1 MNISPDKP
9 NKLISMNMK
18 IKLRQT
24 FPLLWLMIALVPSA
38 VLGLIPL
45 DGVIL
50 GKVRETYQ
58 YDPVQDLFSS
68 TLDKEKRVYP
78 DDFLKQYIGLHYQGL
93 KLKRSCNRKLP
104 VRYGS
109 TKDEYQARRSVIAT
123 LQYIGLD
130 RTVKAIGAFSRR
142 LGLSKEEFS
151 NLSHNLMKNYCSQN
165 ISIYSHRLLN
175 DNLSFY
181 YTKPDFTVIPSFI
194 EGVYPS
200 KYLDKVKQE
209 LFLKRSLKLS
219 IQNFKAFCSWGQ
231 DNDEKRMLPPYL
243 RHEFIMS
250 FIYNELQN
258 KRVLIDKESAQ
269 VYLTPKDD
277 TVKVL
282 CEYQICRRTQDEE
295 FQKKFPLMVGSINI
309 RSDLEILYCEDF
321 LLSNLQFQN
330 QPESIQKWVK
340 NQEDLYTYLEVGNF
354 YSLLT
359 GIADPMLMAANMEE
373 FNLLLQEGV
382 NNRFNQWALTEGEKF
397 SNEILF
403 EEPLMVEV
411 AQLDEKYLWKN
422 DNHRVQINYTLG
434 NFDLTLDETDKINA
448 HFNLSF
454 NQKYLDFIKRT
465 YFYAF
470 STEGNEDENEIRE
483 MFYHEV
489 KKQFATKEKYFK
501 HKIWNDDVV
510 RDVSEEILRQIGSV
524 AQKRNYFLERYKNN
538 KIKIELNFGLFALK
552 YMHRKFNV
560 YSLNKANME

>member
-1 MNISPDKP
+1 
-9 NKLISMNMK
+9 MK

-24 FPLLWLMIALVPSA
+24 FPLFWMTAMIVSTTCYS
-38 VLGLIPL
+38 LIPL

-50 GKVRETYQ
+50 GKVRESYQ
-58 YDPVQDLFSS
+58 YDPVKDLFSS
-68 TLDKEKRVYP
+68 SLEKEKRIYP
-78 DDFLKQYIGLHYQGL
+78 DEFLKQYIGLHYQGL

-142 LGLSKEEFS
+142 LGLNKEEYS
-151 NLSHNLMKNYCSQN
+151 NLSHNLMTNYCSQN
-165 ISIYSHRLLN
+165 ISIYSHRLLQ

-181 YTKPDFTVIPSFI
+181 YTKPDFSVIPSFI
-194 EGVYPS
+194 DGVYPA
-200 KYLDKVKQE
+200 KYLAKVKE
-209 LFLKRSLKLS
+209 DLFLKRSLKLT

-231 DNDEKRMLPPYL
+231 DNEEKRMLPPYL

-258 KRVLIDKESAQ
+258 KRVLVDKESTQ
-269 VYLTPKDD
+269 VYLTHKDN

-295 FQKKFPLMVGSINI
+295 FEKKFPQMVGSINV

-330 QPESIQKWVK
+330 QPEVILKWVK
-340 NQEDLYTYLEVGNF
+340 HQEDLYTYLEVGNF

-359 GIADPMLMAANMEE
+359 GIADPMLMAENMED
-373 FNLLLQEGV
+373 FNSLLQEGV
-382 NNRFNQWALTEGEKF
+382 NNRFNQWAKTEGDKF
-397 SNEILF
+397 SKEILF

-411 AQLDEKYLWKN
+411 ANLEEKYRWKN
-422 DNHRVQINYTLG
+422 DDHRVQINYTLG
-434 NFDLTLDETDKINA
+434 NFDLTLDQTDKISA
-448 HFNLSF
+448 SFNLAF
-454 NQKYLDFIKRT
+454 NQKYLDFIKRS
-465 YFYAF
+465 YFFAF
-470 STEGNEDENEIRE
+470 STEENEDENHIRE
-483 MFYHEV
+483 LFYQEV

-501 HKIWNDDVV
+501 YKVWNDDVI
-510 RDVSEEILRQIGSV
+510 RDVSEEILRQIASV
-524 AQKRNYFLERYKNN
+524 PQKKNYFLERYKNN
-538 KIKIELNFGLFALK
+538 LIKVELNFGLFALK
-552 YMHRKFNV
+552 YMYRKFNV
-560 YSLNKANME
+560 YTLNKASLE